1 MTGAQIE
8 RARAKE
14 RLLKL
19 SKLSKEDY
27 REWKRML
34 AAVSLR
40 RDSIKKTMGFAFDK
54 IESAE
59 EVRSLCLLTLSPI
72 ITFLRGLWANYHRH
86 RCRRWI
92 R

>member
-59 EVRSLCLLTLSPI
+59 EVRSLCLLTVSTNHI
-72 ITFLRGLWANYHRH
+72 FLRGLWANCRH
-86 RCRRWI
+86 RRWI